1 MSAVAVNETALARV
15 DGLERELRALRT
27 SLAAAEASAHV
38 DSQPQSEDLLLCR
51 AREHTLA
58 VALDVVSEVLPAAR
72 LMDLPDADA
81 SVLGAL
87 NLRGVPLV
95 VYDLA
100 QRLGE
105 GRSPL
110 TRTDLI
116 LACDAGGRPLGLKVA
131 AAMDVVHATVTTMS
145 GHVAGGLDGSLLRG
159 AFVHG
164 GEQVVVLD
172 VAALSGA
179 RRRSGEASGA

>member
-1 MSAVAVNETALARV
+1 MSAVAVDETVLARV
-15 DGLERELRALRT
+15 DELERELRALRT
-27 SLAAAEASAHV
+27 LLAPAEAAAHV
-38 DSQPQSEDLLLCR
+38 DSKPEAEDLLLCR
-51 AREHTLA
+51 ARERTLA
-58 VALDVVSEVLPAAR
+58 VALTVVSEVLPAAR

-87 NLRGVPLV
+87 NLRGAPLV

-116 LACDAGGRPLGLKVA
+116 LACDTGGRRLGLKVA
-131 AAMDVVHATVTTMS
+131 AAMDVVHAEVTTMS
-145 GHVAGGLDGSLLRG
+145 GDVASDLDGSLLRG

-172 VAALSGA
+172 VAAISGA
-179 RRRSGEASGA
+179 GRRSGEARG